1 MNKQYEI
8 EEGLVDRYVLGL
20 TSNEETLMMNEL
32 ATEHSHVQA
41 LIDELCLAIEKKA
54 MEVAVQPPITLRPH
68 IFATIDYI
76 DRMSK
81 GEPPSY
87 PPLLSESSSVDDFAE
102 WLNRPDMVLP
112 ADFNAIHTK
121 LIAHTAEANTAIVWL
136 GYIAPDEVHHDEHER
151 FLIVEGTCTITIE
164 NVDHNLVPGD
174 YLAIPL
180 YANHLVVVT
189 SPQPCKI
196 ILQRVAA

>member
-8 EEGLVDRYVLGL
+8 EEGLVERYVLGL
-20 TSNEETLMMNEL
+20 TSKEETLLVNEL
-32 ATEHSHVQA
+32 ATEHSHVQES
-41 LIDELCLAIEKKA
+41 IDEFCLAIEKKA
-54 MEVAVQPPITLRPH
+54 MEDAVQPPITLRPL
-68 IFATIDYI
+68 ILASIDYI

-81 GEPPSY
+81 GEPPSF
-87 PPLLSESSSVDDFAE
+87 PPLLSETSRVEDYAE

-112 ADFNAIHTK
+112 PDFNAIHTK
-121 LIAHTAEANTAIVWL
+121 LIAHTGGATTAIVWL
-136 GYIAPDEVHHDEHER
+136 GDMAPDEVHHDEHER
-151 FLIVEGTCTITIE
+151 FLIVEGTCTVTIDD
-164 NVDHNLVPGD
+164 VDHNLVPGD

-180 YANHLVVVT
+180 YATHHVVVT